1 MIYGYFFHIDEERY
15 KSNITL
21 NKKME
26 DVVADAFLQDKK
38 ITDINLSWARQFEKY
53 AHTWMPKLFPANYYK
68 NMINYW
74 IPSPYNPD
82 HRYPSVK
89 YPWILSVDY
98 VSEVADETAQG
109 DYLYECAYSHLLHDL
124 AIIDMIVDCSYVYAK
139 TWNYT
144 SDEVKVSI
152 TRKRPVIAR

>member
-1 MIYGYFFHIDEERY
+1 M
-15 KSNITL
+15 
-21 NKKME
+21 
-26 DVVADAFLQDKK
+26 
-38 ITDINLSWARQFEKY
+38 
-53 AHTWMPKLFPANYYK
+53 
-68 NMINYW
+68 
-74 IPSPYNPD
+74 
-82 HRYPSVK
+82 
-89 YPWILSVDY
+89 DY

-124 AIIDMIVDCSYVYAK
+124 AVIDMIVDCSYVYVK